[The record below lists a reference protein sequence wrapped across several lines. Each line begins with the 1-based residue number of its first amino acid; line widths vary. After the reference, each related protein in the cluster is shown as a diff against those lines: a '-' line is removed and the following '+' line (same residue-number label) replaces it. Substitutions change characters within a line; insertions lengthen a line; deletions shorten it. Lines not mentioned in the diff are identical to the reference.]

1 MKIAFK
7 TLIILI
13 FLNSISLSNENLITS
28 IEVEGLQ
35 RIDRDTVISYSEI
48 DVNMNYSEERG
59 NEIIR
64 NLFKTN
70 LFSNIEI
77 SFIDNKLSI
86 RLKENPTINLIR
98 FQGNKK
104 KSDEDLLQELSL
116 KERSVYSRSKVK
128 KDIERMLSLYQR
140 AGRLSTEIIP
150 KVETLENNRINLTYE
165 ILESDVAKVSN
176 IIILG
181 NEVYKTSK
189 LKSIMKTKEKRLLR
203 FFSSAD
209 RYDPDKLEYD
219 KQLLSQFYN
228 NNGYPDFKILSSIAQ
243 LSPISNEFEIILTVS
258 EGQKFNFGNI
268 SINNELKKLNTS
280 FIEFSLKLK
289 EDEIFDQSK
298 IKESVKAIKEIAELQ
313 GYSFAEI
320 DPITKKDEKNKK
332 INIEFVVNEG
342 PRVYVN
348 KIDISGNVRT
358 VDKVIRREITLSE
371 GDAYNKFSINYSK
384 DSIRALNFFS
394 DVDIKEI
401 RTEFSDKINLDVSV
415 EEKNTGEATLGAGYS
430 SASSASLQLGLK
442 ETNFLGKGQKLNF
455 VSNFSDTRSTY
466 DISFTEPYFLEKPL
480 SLSTKLYSN
489 FTDPTSVNYETE
501 DIGFGLAARFPLSS
515 DKSMEARYSLFT
527 SKVKADSAATSYE
540 KLLAGTDTVSVIGY
554 SFSFDKRNSRYKP
567 SSGFNFIFDQDIA
580 GLGGTSYYF
589 KNNANFN
596 SYKRLN
602 DDFIGAFKV
611 QFGNINGYNDEYA
624 PLSSNFNLGGKKLR
638 GFKSGKIGPR
648 TGNSYTGGQYYYL
661 TSLETNIDLNIDAF
675 DITTTIFIDAGSVW
689 GLENP
694 AYASI
699 DDDHELRSS
708 IGLNFNWDSAIGPI
722 NVVYAKILE
731 SEATDTT
738 DNLYFDIGYNF

>member
-1 MKIAFK
+1 M
-7 TLIILI
+7 
-13 FLNSISLSNENLITS
+13 
-28 IEVEGLQ
+28 EGLQ

-48 DVNMNYSEERG
+48 DINMNYSEEKG

-181 NEVYKTSK
+181 NDVYKTSK

-203 FFSSAD
+203 LFSSAD

-243 LSPISNEFEIILTVS
+243 LSPISNEFEIILTIS

-280 FIEFSLKLK
+280 FIEFSLKFK
-289 EDEIFDQSK
+289 EGEVFDQSK
-298 IKESVKAIKEIAELQ
+298 IKESVKTIKEIAELQ

-320 DPITKKDEKNKK
+320 DPITKKDDENKK

-348 KIDISGNVRT
+348 KINISGNVRT

-384 DSIRALNFFS
+384 DSIRALNFS
-394 DVDIKEI
+394 
-401 RTEFSDKINLDVSV
+401 
-415 EEKNTGEATLGAGYS
+415 
-430 SASSASLQLGLK
+430 Q
-442 ETNFLGKGQKLNF
+442 
-455 VSNFSDTRSTY
+455 
-466 DISFTEPYFLEKPL
+466 
-480 SLSTKLYSN
+480 
-489 FTDPTSVNYETE
+489 
-501 DIGFGLAARFPLSS
+501 
-515 DKSMEARYSLFT
+515 M
-527 SKVKADSAATSYE
+527 
-540 KLLAGTDTVSVIGY
+540 
-554 SFSFDKRNSRYKP
+554 
-567 SSGFNFIFDQDIA
+567 
-580 GLGGTSYYF
+580 
-589 KNNANFN
+589 
-596 SYKRLN
+596 
-602 DDFIGAFKV
+602 
-611 QFGNINGYNDEYA
+611 
-624 PLSSNFNLGGKKLR
+624 
-638 GFKSGKIGPR
+638 
-648 TGNSYTGGQYYYL
+648 L
-661 TSLETNIDLNIDAF
+661 T
-675 DITTTIFIDAGSVW
+675 
-689 GLENP
+689 
-694 AYASI
+694 
-699 DDDHELRSS
+699 
-708 IGLNFNWDSAIGPI
+708 
-722 NVVYAKILE
+722 
-731 SEATDTT
+731 
-738 DNLYFDIGYNF
+738 